1 MSLLKNNEYK
11 KELITTC
18 FKSKD
23 YIDNEIRPLIN
34 IGVETCQELG
44 QRGVSKSGIYP
55 IDPDGQ
61 DQNESPIQGNL
72 LRGIVNFSG
81 VA

>member
-1 MSLLKNNEYK
+1 M
-11 KELITTC
+11 
-18 FKSKD
+18 
-23 YIDNEIRPLIN
+23 IN

-61 DQNESPIQGNL
+61 DQNESLIQGNL
-72 LRGIVNFSG
+72 LRGIVNCFGLPTIASSMAVRVVEFSNR
-81 VA
+81 VYKIRKIFA

>member
-1 MSLLKNNEYK
+1 M
-11 KELITTC
+11 
-18 FKSKD
+18 
-23 YIDNEIRPLIN
+23 IN
-34 IGVETCQELG
+34 IGAETCQELS

-72 LRGIVNFSG
+72 LRSIVKKIVRREGLAILLLCSLLSNALFIKTYIL
-81 VA
+81 